1 MPSSGAM
8 EWSALPSPVVG
19 LERLARV
26 MGTVTLSML
35 GMLIAHC
42 GGYQMAQLVPGNR
55 PSGPAPAL
63 AEAMHGGHAAHAAHA
78 AHARP
83 GGSSVLVQPDLDGLT
98 ARAGGGHDHL
108 VPMASGGLLVLAG
121 AMLVVVVVRR
131 RWRIEPPRLTTLL
144 AVQVGM
150 FVLMD
155 GGERVLSGV
164 DLSAMFGERRVLLAL
179 ALQVPL
185 AMAVTALG
193 RRVAELVAAILERAT
208 AWPRRWPDRSRWV
221 SERAQRVVRLHA
233 ELTAAPRGPP
243 FLGTGLQSLI

>member
-1 MPSSGAM
+1 VMPSSGAM

-63 AEAMHGGHAAHAAHA
+63 AEAMHGGHGGHA

-221 SERAQRVVRLHA
+221 SERAQRVVRPHA

>member
-63 AEAMHGGHAAHAAHA
+63 AEAMHGGHGGHA

-221 SERAQRVVRLHA
+221 SERAQRVVRPHA

>member
-63 AEAMHGGHAAHAAHA
+63 AEAMHGGHGGHA

-208 AWPRRWPDRSRWV
+208 ASPRRWPDRSRWV
-221 SERAQRVVRLHA
+221 SERAQRVVRPHA